1 VLSDRAVGL
10 GLAAVLL
17 FAAILYVV
25 SYSMWANP
33 GQVIQMLESIGEAA
47 EQGRWEE
54 ARTEVSRL
62 NRVWTDRLSI
72 WLSVNYAELDFNN
85 FGNEVSRL
93 KGAIETE
100 DHQTVQESV
109 EMLKGMWRN
118 FNKVIPKP

>member
-1 VLSDRAVGL
+1 MLSDRAVGL